1 MEPSA
6 AFLLG
11 SPIGDLTSVSVAVEE
26 KTALLRRLGDR
37 LQILNSN
44 DAFVLLRYS
53 LAIPKLL
60 YSLRSAPC
68 FAVTS
73 LCEYDNVLCSVLSSV
88 TNCDMS
94 AHQSAWVQSSLPVKM
109 GGLGIRSAVHLAPSA
124 FLASSA
130 ASVSLVHR
138 IILPVFVASH
148 SCFVKKPCLHGP
160 LVITVLLLQSL
171 LFALRNRGTRSDLWQ
186 SSTLSLNQLLI
197 YLRMPVFSPAVF
209 ENLGPG

>member
-1 MEPSA
+1 M
-6 AFLLG
+6 
-11 SPIGDLTSVSVAVEE
+11 
-26 KTALLRRLGDR
+26 
-37 LQILNSN
+37 
-44 DAFVLLRYS
+44 
-53 LAIPKLL
+53 
-60 YSLRSAPC
+60 
-68 FAVTS
+68 
-73 LCEYDNVLCSVLSSV
+73 LCSVLSSV

-148 SCFVKKPCLHGP
+148 SCFVKKPCLHGS
-160 LVITVLLLQSL
+160 LVITALLQPL
-171 LFALRNRGTRSDLWQ
+171 LFALRNRGTRSDIWQ

-197 YLRMPVFSPAVF
+197 HLLMPVFSPAVF